1 MAGRTKS
8 EKTFDC
14 TQYKR
19 KVQSEIYDEIKG
31 MSHAEEIAYFQR
43 QADSSALGHWWKR
56 VKARGQL
63 QTGLP

>member
-14 TQYKR
+14 IQYKR

-31 MSHAEEIAYFQR
+31 MTHAEEIAYFQR
-43 QADSSALGHWWKR
+43 QADSGALGQWWKR
-56 VKARGQL
+56 VKARGQV
-63 QTGLP
+63 QTDQ